1 MSLLKKLELAYPRK
15 FLKILPPQLRVSVF
29 YRLFFK
35 NASSRTN
42 LFRRA
47 PLSFLPTIKM
57 DLCPSDQSHQQ
68 IAYTGLF
75 EFHLSKI
82 FMELAYAGGLLVD
95 VGANYGYYSL
105 LWAGASKSNK
115 VLSFEAVRDNSQALS
130 HNVSVNH
137 FENQIQVQNK
147 ALGKSS
153 GQMKF
158 NAMDNEQT
166 TWGGLTHCEDS
177 GFEVTVHRLDELLDN
192 EKTIEVLK
200 IDVEGAD
207 TWVLYGAQRLLET
220 KRIRNIF
227 FEENTERQQQLGIKP
242 DDAKV
247 FLSELGYCVENL
259 NQNSSGVSEFHAR
272 PKN

>member
-1 MSLLKKLELAYPRK
+1 
-15 FLKILPPQLRVSVF
+15 
-29 YRLFFK
+29 
-35 NASSRTN
+35 
-42 LFRRA
+42 
-47 PLSFLPTIKM
+47 
-57 DLCPSDQSHQQ
+57 
-68 IAYTGLF
+68 
-75 EFHLSKI
+75 
-82 FMELAYAGGLLVD
+82 MELAYAGGLLVD

-115 VLSFEAVRDNSQALS
+115 VLSSS
-130 HNVSVNH
+130 
-137 FENQIQVQNK
+137 K
-147 ALGKSS
+147 PLGIIPKPCLITFPQTILKIRSKCKQSSWKSS

-166 TWGGLTHCEDS
+166 TWGGLTNSKDS

-200 IDVEGAD
+200 IGCRRSRHLGFVRSSKA
-207 TWVLYGAQRLLET
+207 LET

-227 FEENTERQQQLGIKP
+227 FEENTERQQQLLGIKP

>member
-1 MSLLKKLELAYPRK
+1 
-15 FLKILPPQLRVSVF
+15 
-29 YRLFFK
+29 
-35 NASSRTN
+35 
-42 LFRRA
+42 
-47 PLSFLPTIKM
+47 M

-130 HNVSVNH
+130 HNVSTNH

-166 TWGGLTHCEDS
+166 TWGGLTNAEGS
-177 GFEVTVHRLDELLDN
+177 GFDIMVHRLDELIPN
-192 EKTIEVLK
+192 VKSIEVLK

-207 TWVLYGAQRLLET
+207 TWVLYGAERLLKERCV
-220 KRIRNIF
+220 KNIF
-227 FEENTERQQQLGIKP
+227 FEENTERQHQLGIKSE
-242 DDAKV
+242 DAKV
-247 FLSELGYCVENL
+247 FLSDLGYCCENL